1 VLTAITVPA
10 MDTATAATDMATVL
24 VTDTVPIMGRLTG
37 RVMRIM
43 ADLMVGL
50 IGGTAIRLAVTGKP
64 LSFLKDNSSAKE
76 KPGGDSGLF

>member
-1 VLTAITVPA
+1 
-10 MDTATAATDMATVL
+10 
-24 VTDTVPIMGRLTG
+24 
-37 RVMRIM
+37 MRIM